1 MAGKGKD
8 DKPGHE
14 RGKVSGGSASGTSRN
29 PDQNRATT
37 HVHSWQ
43 PRDGGGSICSC
54 GETT

>member
-54 GETT
+54 GETK